1 MNVRIQLIPANEL
14 TKCNYGD
21 SECILIKVND
31 IFQNKHKGEICS
43 VKNKHWNEDQLLCKW
58 IKGFHGLL
66 LPSLDP
72 LHIRKLNLVQ
82 GSGHRVNIELY
93 FNEIDILGLS
103 NATAYKASGFDQV
116 PSEFVD
122 FRFLIPMLMIKGPYK
137 VNGQILFLPLNGR
150 GESQLILGMT
160 SFLLSTSQWT
170 SIMIG
175 GV

>member
-1 MNVRIQLIPANEL
+1 M
-14 TKCNYGD
+14 
-21 SECILIKVND
+21 
-31 IFQNKHKGEICS
+31 
-43 VKNKHWNEDQLLCKW
+43 
-58 IKGFHGLL
+58 

-122 FRFLIPMLMIKGPYK
+122 FRFMIPMLMIKGPYK

-160 SFLLSTSQWT
+160 SFLLSTSQ
-170 SIMIG
+170 
-175 GV
+175 